1 MRTITAQRIEGTE
14 AVVTLTVEV
23 RVPVADLTTTDKHG
37 RRKLTEDVEQRKSV
51 LAKAL
56 KVATK

>member
-1 MRTITAQRIEGTE
+1 
-14 AVVTLTVEV
+14 V